1 MLPYGILGYSFGTS
15 GLNYKVNE
23 NFKVSLDEKRKAI

>member
-1 MLPYGILGYSFGTS
+1 MLPYVILGQFGTS

-23 NFKVSLDEKRKAI
+23 NFKVSLDEKRKVI